1 MVLSDQERRI
11 LEEIEWGLQA
21 DDPSLAGRM
30 AVDTDTTDVRRSDRW
45 AWFGLLLGLQVT
57 LVGFAAAGGLI
68 SFGTII
74 GLYGLLVLTGSA
86 TALLSGLRHRRRP
99 ARAPRSD

>member
-1 MVLSDQERRI
+1 MVLSDQERRA
-11 LEEIEWGLQA
+11 LEEIEWRLQA
-21 DDPSLAGRM
+21 DDPTLAGRM
-30 AVDTDTTDVRRSDRW
+30 AVETDTAGARRSDRW
-45 AWFGLLLGLQVT
+45 AWFGLLFGLQVT

-99 ARAPRSD
+99 TVPPRSR